1 MLWLCFK
8 LPFCLFDNTRDMSVM
23 HEKAKFVLFIYM
35 QPEKVEFKSVQ
46 TSKFRE
52 FMSPAIIVYYLN
64 EKK

>member
-1 MLWLCFK
+1 MNLMCLVQVSIEEQMLL
-8 LPFCLFDNTRDMSVM
+8 LL
-23 HEKAKFVLFIYM
+23 I
-35 QPEKVEFKSVQ
+35 

>member
-1 MLWLCFK
+1 MLRQDKNCKAHLHIILVNLGEFQMISIK
-8 LPFCLFDNTRDMSVM
+8 SAGDIRTRE
-23 HEKAKFVLFIYM
+23 HL
-35 QPEKVEFKSVQ
+35 Q